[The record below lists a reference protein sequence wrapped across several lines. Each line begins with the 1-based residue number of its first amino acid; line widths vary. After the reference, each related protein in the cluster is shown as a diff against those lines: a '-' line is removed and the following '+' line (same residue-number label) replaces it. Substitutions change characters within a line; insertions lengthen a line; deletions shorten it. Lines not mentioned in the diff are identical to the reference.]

1 MPPSD
6 PRWPSAGRVR
16 EARVAIVGVGGLGCP
31 AALALAAAGVG
42 TLVLVDGDVV
52 EPSNLPRQILYGDA
66 DLGQP
71 KVEVAAARLAERF
84 AGTQVVGIPDHLT
97 RATAALHLAG
107 CDVVL
112 DGTDQAETKYLL
124 NDVAIAAGIT
134 LVHAGVVGLHGQI
147 LTILPGRTACLRCLF
162 PVEPTEGEVPTCQEA
177 GVLGPVAGT
186 IASVQA
192 AEALRYLLG
201 LPAGG
206 RLLTYDAARER
217 WRAIAVARQPAC
229 RCAKAQSAPQR
240 SH

>member
-1 MPPSD
+1 MRPPD
-6 PRWPSAGRVR
+6 PPWPTAGRVR
-16 EARVAIVGVGGLGCP
+16 TARVAIVGVGGLGCP

-66 DLGQP
+66 DLGRP
-71 KVEVAAARLAERF
+71 KVEVAATRLAEGF
-84 AGTQVVGIPDHLT
+84 PGTRVVGIPDHLT
-97 RATAALHLAG
+97 RATAAPHLEG

-124 NDVAIAAGIT
+124 NDVAVGAAMT
-134 LVHAGVVGLHGQI
+134 LVHAGVVGLHGQV

-162 PVEPTEGEVPTCQEA
+162 PVEPAEGEVPTCQEA

-206 RLLTYDAARER
+206 RLLTYDAARQR
-217 WRAIAVARQPAC
+217 WRAIAVARRPGC
-229 RCAKAQSAPQR
+229 RCADAKPAPQGP
-240 SH
+240 H